1 MGPNPS
7 PFLPFFYLFFFL
19 PRDIGF
25 IGHFPAGGVP
35 LLLTLARLGGG
46 GARGGG
52 RAPFFSSLRY
62 PGLGPIV
69 DSFRRKFPLSGDAGG
84 LIPTA
89 HQAHEGLISPINV
102 RSAPSIVCIL
112 TNFSFSLYRL
122 IGGPRRGVV
131 PICNLKIHVLI
142 YVLTCV

>member
-46 GARGGG
+46 GRGAGGG
-52 RAPFFSSLRY
+52 HPFFL
-62 PGLGPIV
+62 PLGTLGLAQSWILS
-69 DSFRRKFPLSGDAGG
+69 DANFR
-84 LIPTA
+84 
-89 HQAHEGLISPINV
+89 
-102 RSAPSIVCIL
+102 
-112 TNFSFSLYRL
+112 
-122 IGGPRRGVV
+122 
-131 PICNLKIHVLI
+131 
-142 YVLTCV
+142 

>member
-7 PFLPFFYLFFFL
+7 PFLPFFIFSFFSQGTQVSQVISRLGVCPFFL
-19 PRDIGF
+19 
-25 IGHFPAGGVP
+25 
-35 LLLTLARLGGG
+35 LLRGWVG

-112 TNFSFSLYRL
+112 TNFSFPLYRL